1 MAESPASRS
10 LKVSSLSRAHRSPAL
25 IFTAHVA
32 LLVVALP
39 GLSRLETSADTRVF
53 FGDNAYHQ
61 DLKTFEK
68 RFNQSNS
75 ILLLLRWPGHNITS
89 SPAFADTLR
98 AVTDEAWTLPYV
110 LRVDS
115 LANYP
120 HVSSTDD
127 AFSLEPL
134 LDVLCPDECLEER
147 ADLLDDPM
155 LVARLV
161 SADGTTLGVHLVFDL
176 PFASPTA
183 VQRITDSVRQLARRL
198 EAEHAGLQAR
208 YVGAVTMMA
217 AFNEAAERDTGT
229 LVPLVLGVMLL
240 MLIITLGEARLA
252 LLLVGAG
259 LYAGLC
265 CMGLAGWL
273 GVQLNAATSIVPV
286 VIITLVVASGL
297 HLMSSFLRQFQERNA
312 GARDAAAMAL
322 ELNVRPI
329 LLTSGTTMIGFLSM
343 NFADSPP
350 LRELGNLVT
359 AGVLVGT
366 SVLLLP
372 MPLILGRF
380 RRLRLLNTT
389 RWIDSL
395 LRGVVADRR
404 GLRWGAVLLV
414 IVSLSGLQRIEIND
428 DFVRYFDESFE
439 FRRAAEFAQKH
450 MSGPNGLDLSV
461 GAAEPG
467 GIYDPDYLVLVRDLG
482 IWLRQEPLVANV
494 VSLADIVWKIADQ
507 FGAADVALLGRDEIA
522 QYVLTYELSLTA
534 GQELEDFLDK
544 ARATTR
550 VSILLSGGDSKSV
563 IALEQRIYAWFEAHA
578 PPAFEL
584 TVTGINVPVAH
595 MSLLNIRSMLVGI
608 LLSLVLI
615 AAIVGGYFRSFRVLL
630 ITAPAIF
637 LPIAMGFGLWGWFVA
652 NIGLAASVI
661 AAVTIG
667 IVVDDAIHII
677 YRYQHTRR
685 TLGVAPR
692 EAARVTVLTVGN
704 AVLITS
710 LALALGFAFLAL
722 SGFEINRSLGL
733 CTMLIVLCGLI
744 VDLVLLPPVMTWL
757 DGDVVGDS

>member
-1 MAESPASRS
+1 
-10 LKVSSLSRAHRSPAL
+10 
-25 IFTAHVA
+25 
-32 LLVVALP
+32 
-39 GLSRLETSADTRVF
+39 
-53 FGDNAYHQ
+53 
-61 DLKTFEK
+61 
-68 RFNQSNS
+68 
-75 ILLLLRWPGHNITS
+75 
-89 SPAFADTLR
+89 
-98 AVTDEAWTLPYV
+98 
-110 LRVDS
+110 
-115 LANYP
+115 
-120 HVSSTDD
+120 
-127 AFSLEPL
+127 
-134 LDVLCPDECLEER
+134 
-147 ADLLDDPM
+147 
-155 LVARLV
+155 
-161 SADGTTLGVHLVFDL
+161 
-176 PFASPTA
+176 
-183 VQRITDSVRQLARRL
+183 
-198 EAEHAGLQAR
+198 
-208 YVGAVTMMA
+208 
-217 AFNEAAERDTGT
+217 
-229 LVPLVLGVMLL
+229 
-240 MLIITLGEARLA
+240 
-252 LLLVGAG
+252 
-259 LYAGLC
+259 
-265 CMGLAGWL
+265 
-273 GVQLNAATSIVPV
+273 
-286 VIITLVVASGL
+286 
-297 HLMSSFLRQFQERNA
+297 
-312 GARDAAAMAL
+312 
-322 ELNVRPI
+322 
-329 LLTSGTTMIGFLSM
+329 
-343 NFADSPP
+343 
-350 LRELGNLVT
+350 
-359 AGVLVGT
+359 
-366 SVLLLP
+366 
-372 MPLILGRF
+372 
-380 RRLRLLNTT
+380 
-389 RWIDSL
+389 
-395 LRGVVADRR
+395 
-404 GLRWGAVLLV
+404 
-414 IVSLSGLQRIEIND
+414 
-428 DFVRYFDESFE
+428 
-439 FRRAAEFAQKH
+439 
-450 MSGPNGLDLSV
+450 
-461 GAAEPG
+461 
-467 GIYDPDYLVLVRDLG
+467 
-482 IWLRQEPLVANV
+482 V